1 VPLPLE
7 QLTEEVS
14 PAGPLSRRGLLSGAG
29 ALSALAGAA
38 VLTGAELMVPSE
50 AEATSADPVAHLL
63 RRTTYGMNADQIYG
77 VSKQGADKWLAA
89 QLSPYTKVPDA
100 AMDHLAN
107 RWPRLKLDIWQVR
120 QHLDNG
126 AWDVMLD
133 LVDVHIARAVWSRRQ
148 LLEVMVDFW
157 SNHFNITC
165 PSSNVW
171 DSRHRFD
178 RDVIRKNAFGR
189 FEDMLIASAKHPAM
203 LNYLNNVDSTKFEP
217 NENYGRELLELH
229 TVGISAG
236 YTETD
241 MRNSALIMTGMSI
254 DESDQGG
261 GGYQYKLYNHHTGHV
276 KVMKFSAGNANPDGE
291 AVVTAYLKY
300 LANHQATAL
309 HLCGKLITRF
319 VSDVPQP
326 KLVKRLAHIYL
337 TSGTAIKPVLLALFA
352 SPEFKHSVGQKVR
365 TPYEDLIATLRALQ
379 IGPDKKGTDGVRAL
393 QWVAQGVGQPP
404 MAWSEPNGYP
414 DIAASWSSSSAT
426 LGRWNA
432 HMGLAAGWW
441 PQTLTRVT
449 LRNMLP
455 KNPPETL
462 GEVID
467 VLAAKLSIAPLPSAH
482 RSAIAGFLARTPSS
496 RIADNDEAL
505 DWRLPYIAALLL
517 DSPTHVKR

>member
-1 VPLPLE
+1 
-7 QLTEEVS
+7 VS
-14 PAGPLSRRGLLSGAG
+14 PSALNTGDEPTEAAMSRRGLLSGAG
-29 ALSALAGAA
+29 VLGALAGTA
-38 VLTGAELMVPSE
+38 VLSGAAAMVPEE
-50 AEATSADPVAHLL
+50 AEASGFDPVAHLL
-63 RRTTYGMNADQIYG
+63 RRTTYGMNPDQVYA
-77 VSKQGADKWLAA
+77 VHKQGADKWLAA
-89 QLSPYTKVPDA
+89 QLNPYTKVADT

-126 AWDVMLD
+126 SWDVMFD

-241 MRNSALIMTGMSI
+241 MRNSALIMTGLSI
-254 DESDQGG
+254 DEEGG
-261 GGYQYKLYNHHTGHV
+261 GGYLYKNYNHHTGHV
-276 KVMKFSAGNANPDGE
+276 KVMKFSSANKNPNGE
-291 AVVTAYLKY
+291 PLAIAYLKY
-300 LANHQATAL
+300 LAHHQATAY
-309 HLCGKLITRF
+309 HLCGKLVTRF
-319 VSDVPQP
+319 VSDVPHP
-326 KLVKRLAHIYL
+326 ALVKRLVHIYL

-352 SPEFKHSVGQKVR
+352 SPEFKHSAGQKVR

-379 IGPDKKGTDGVRAL
+379 IGPDRKGTDGIRAL
-393 QWVAQGVGQPP
+393 QGMARSVGQPP
-404 MAWSEPNGYP
+404 LSWPLPDGYP
-414 DIAASWSSSSAT
+414 DVATSWSSSSAT

-432 HMGLAAGWW
+432 HVNLAAAWW
-441 PQTLTRVT
+441 PDTLTRKELRHMLPANPPVT
-449 LRNMLP
+449 L
-455 KNPPETL
+455 
-462 GEVID
+462 GAVID
-467 VLAAKLSIAPLPSAH
+467 LLAAKLSVAPLPPSH
-482 RSAIAGFLARTPSS
+482 RGAIAGFLGRTPSS
-496 RIADNDEAL
+496 RIADADEAL
-505 DWRLPYIAALLL
+505 GWRLPYIAALLL
-517 DSPTHVKR
+517 DTPTHVKR

>member
-1 VPLPLE
+1 MNTA
-7 QLTEEVS
+7 QI
-14 PAGPLSRRGLLSGAG
+14 
-29 ALSALAGAA
+29 AA
-38 VLTGAELMVPSE
+38 VR
-50 AEATSADPVAHLL
+50 H
-63 RRTTYGMNADQIYG
+63 
-77 VSKQGADKWLAA
+77 QGTAKWLSD
-89 QLSPYTKVPDA
+89 QMNPFVKVPDT

-126 AWDVMLD
+126 AWDVMND

-254 DESDQGG
+254 DEEGG
-261 GGYQYKLYNHHTGHV
+261 GGYMYKNYNHHTGHV
-276 KVMKFSAGNANPDGE
+276 KVMKFASANSNPDGGE
-291 AVVTAYLKY
+291 TLTIAYLKY
-300 LANHQATAL
+300 LAHHQATAL
-309 HLCGKLITRF
+309 HLCGKLIRRF
-319 VSDVPQP
+319 VSDLPQP

-337 TSGTAIKPVLLALFA
+337 TSGTAIKPVLEALFT
-352 SPEFKHSVGQKVR
+352 SPEFLHSAGQKVR
-365 TPYEDLIATLRALQ
+365 TPYEDFVAPLRALQ
-379 IGPDKKGTDGVRAL
+379 IGPDRKGTDGIRAL
-393 QWVAQGVGQPP
+393 QYMSRDIGQPP
-404 MAWSEPNGYP
+404 LYWPLPDGYP
-414 DIAASWSSSSAT
+414 DIADSWSSSSAT

-432 HMGLAAGWW
+432 HMNLAAGWW
-441 PQTLTRVT
+441 PNTLSRKQ
-449 LRNMLP
+449 LRHMLP
-455 KNPPETL
+455 ANPPVTL
-462 GEVID
+462 GEVINI
-467 VLAAKLSIAPLPSAH
+467 LAQQLGVAPLPASH
-482 RSAIAGFLARTPSS
+482 RGAIAGFLGRTPSS
-496 RIADNDEAL
+496 RIADQDEAL
-505 DWRLPYIAALLL
+505 DWRLPSIAAMLL